1 MSMNPSMSH
10 AVATESSPLG
20 AVRQLWS
27 DYMTL
32 AKIRLTGL
40 VMATAAVGFV
50 LGSGDR
56 IAWPAMFYMLIGTLL
71 ASAAASAFNQVAEIQ
86 RDARMPRTRNRPLPA
101 GRVGSLHAIVY
112 GIVCTGLGLTIQAA
126 AVNLLSAAM
135 TALTIFVY
143 VAVYTPL
150 KSRSTVNTLVGAVV
164 GALPPMMGYV
174 AAAGSLGPGAWV
186 LGAVLFI
193 WQVPHFLALAWL
205 YRRDYELGGY
215 RMLPSV
221 DPSGAITGRMIVV
234 WSIAL
239 VPMGLVGLQVGV
251 TGYVFAFGAIAL
263 GAWLVWLGITVHRKR
278 TDGSARRMF
287 LATLA
292 YLPLLM
298 GLMVFDRIPLWLM
311 G

>member
-10 AVATESSPLG
+10 LAAAEASPLG
-20 AVRQLWS
+20 AVRQLWA

-56 IAWPAMFYMLIGTLL
+56 IAWPAMFFMLIGTLG
-71 ASAAASAFNQVAEIQ
+71 ASAAASAFNQVIEIQ
-86 RDARMPRTRNRPLPA
+86 RDARMTRTRNRPLPT
-101 GRVGSLHAIVY
+101 GRVSALHAIVY
-112 GIVCTGLGLTIQAA
+112 GIVCTGLALTIQLA
-126 AVNLLSAAM
+126 AVNGLCAAM

-143 VAVYTPL
+143 VAIYTPL

-164 GALPPMMGYV
+164 GALPPMMGYA
-174 AAAGSLGPGAWV
+174 AAAGTLGPGAWV
-186 LGAVLFI
+186 LGAILFI

-215 RMLPSV
+215 RMLPIV
-221 DPSGAITGRMIVV
+221 DPTGSITGRMIVV
-234 WSIAL
+234 WAMAL
-239 VPMGLVGLQVGV
+239 MPMGLVGLQVGV
-251 TGYVFAFGAIAL
+251 TGPLFAAGAMLL
-263 GAWLVWLGITVHRKR
+263 GAWLVWLGYIVHRDR
-278 TDGSARRMF
+278 TDGSARRLF
-287 LATLA
+287 LASLV

-298 GLMVFDRIPLWLM
+298 GLMVFDRTPLWLM